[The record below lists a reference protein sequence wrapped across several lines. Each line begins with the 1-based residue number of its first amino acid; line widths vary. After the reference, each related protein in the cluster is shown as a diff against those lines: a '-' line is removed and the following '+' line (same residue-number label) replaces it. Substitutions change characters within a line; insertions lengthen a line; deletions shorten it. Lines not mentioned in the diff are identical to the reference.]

1 MTPAPENRAALVDD
15 MLLDAGCHLD
25 ADLRNALLSLGTLAS
40 LPAPAPSGELAALLT
55 AGGPSPLEG
64 PAPAGEPEGE
74 PGEEAAA
81 LAAEQAPEQPGGQPD
96 AQPGDELARRRRR
109 HRPTALG
116 LVLVAGMGLGVGGVA
131 ASSSTSGTSPVEHL
145 LEDWAPW
152 NGTAGEPS
160 AAGYSYRGPHVA
172 SDGDLAVA
180 GPPAPGAATDA
191 ANLSSSLLR
200 DPAGSSRHTGR
211 APTGFPPCVGPV
223 KHEAGAG
230 AEACTPAAPGTF
242 LQGNGTGRGKENPG
256 AATDGMPAE
265 PGAAGAAKAGLP
277 AANTGPS
284 AGGAAEEA
292 QKAAGSAANATPAQ
306 GQTGSQAAGQ
316 GTGPKPTSPAK

>member
-1 MTPAPENRAALVDD
+1 MTPAPENRVALVDD
-15 MLLDAGCHLD
+15 MLLNAGCHLD

-64 PAPAGEPEGE
+64 PAPAGEPAGE
-74 PGEEAAA
+74 PGEEAA
-81 LAAEQAPEQPGGQPD
+81 EQAAEQPGGQPD
-96 AQPGDELARRRRR
+96 AHPGDELARRRR

-131 ASSSTSGTSPVEHL
+131 ASSSPSGNSPVEHL

-160 AAGYSYRGPHVA
+160 AAGYSYRGPRVA
-172 SDGDLAVA
+172 SDGDLAAA
-180 GPPAPGAATDA
+180 GSPAPGAATDA
-191 ANLSSSLLR
+191 ANLTSSLLR

-211 APTGFPPCVGPV
+211 AHPGFPPCVGPV

-265 PGAAGAAKAGLP
+265 PRAAEAAKAGLP
-277 AANTGPS
+277 AVNTGTS
-284 AGGAAEEA
+284 AGAAAAEA
-292 QKAAGSAANATPAQ
+292 QKAAGSAANTTPAQ

>member
-15 MLLDAGCHLD
+15 MLLDAGCQLD

-64 PAPAGEPEGE
+64 PAPAGEPAGE
-74 PGEEAAA
+74 PGEEAA
-81 LAAEQAPEQPGGQPD
+81 EEAPEQPGGQPD
-96 AQPGDELARRRRR
+96 AQPGDELARRRRRR

-160 AAGYSYRGPHVA
+160 AAGYSYRGPQVA
-172 SDGDLAVA
+172 SDGDLAAA
-180 GPPAPGAATDA
+180 GSPAPGGAADA
-191 ANLSSSLLR
+191 ANLASSLLR

-211 APTGFPPCVGPV
+211 AHSGFPPCVGPV
-223 KHEAGAG
+223 KHEAGA
-230 AEACTPAAPGTF
+230 EACTPAAPGTS
-242 LQGNGTGRGKENPG
+242 LQGDGLGRGKENPG
-256 AATDGMPAE
+256 AATDGMPAGQ
-265 PGAAGAAKAGLP
+265 GASGPAKAGLP
-277 AANTGPS
+277 AASTGPS
-284 AGGAAEEA
+284 AGDAAAEA
-292 QKAAGSAANATPAQ
+292 QKAAGSAANAMPGQ

-316 GTGPKPTSPAK
+316 GAGPKPTSPAK

>member
-1 MTPAPENRAALVDD
+1 MTPASENRAALVDD
-15 MLLDAGCHLD
+15 MLLDAGCQLD

-55 AGGPSPLEG
+55 AG
-64 PAPAGEPEGE
+64 E
-74 PGEEAAA
+74 PGGE
-81 LAAEQAPEQPGGQPD
+81 AAEQAAEEAPEQPGGQADGQAD

-160 AAGYSYRGPHVA
+160 AAGFSYRGPQMA
-172 SDGDLAVA
+172 SDGDLAAA
-180 GPPAPGAATDA
+180 GSPAPGGSADA
-191 ANLSSSLLR
+191 ANLASSLLR

-211 APTGFPPCVGPV
+211 AHTGLPPCVGPV
-223 KHEAGAG
+223 KHEAGA
-230 AEACTPAAPGTF
+230 EACTPAAPGTSF
-242 LQGNGTGRGKENPG
+242 QSNGLGRGKENPG
-256 AATDGMPAE
+256 AATDGMPAGQ
-265 PGAAGAAKAGLP
+265 GASGPAKAGLP
-277 AANTGPS
+277 AASTGPS
-284 AGGAAEEA
+284 AGDAAAEA
-292 QKAAGSAANATPAQ
+292 LKAPGSAANAILGQ

-316 GTGPKPTSPAK
+316 GAGPKPTSPAK